1 VCSYR
6 ILFVSGLS
14 VPFSVC
20 VQGMEGERGQPG
32 DAGPVGKPVSE
43 VSIA

>member
-1 VCSYR
+1 MCSYR
-6 ILFVSGLS
+6 ILFVSSLS

-32 DAGPVGKPVSE
+32 DTGPVGKPVSE